1 MSTGIFICLTVLV
14 IQNVT
19 AQFRVPELSPQTVPT
34 LQNQNLQ
41 NLWSL
46 GPLSSPTS
54 RMKLVSQRHRYIIK
68 KPQKKINKRQLMAE
82 LFKQSAIK
90 NIQDAASIC
99 NRKKKSKVVTQSL
112 QNWPNFS
119 LRRPTYPSYQ
129 SSLVPIL
136 RNGLKQAIED
146 NIMLSNGSPF
156 PSIRFN
162 SSPFSN
168 ALQPGRGWSSFL
180 RNDIPVISRMPFEY
194 EPVMSGLYNVNQG
207 VGRPG
212 PLSHLQTLTLNNLL
226 ANIPCSRIGF
236 IDEETHVAGFS
247 LPSTYTVIKNPIVQT
262 NSLGN
267 LYKLSNYLSLQ

>member
-99 NRKKKSKVVTQSL
+99 NRKKKS
-112 QNWPNFS
+112 
-119 LRRPTYPSYQ
+119 
-129 SSLVPIL
+129 
-136 RNGLKQAIED
+136 
-146 NIMLSNGSPF
+146 
-156 PSIRFN
+156 
-162 SSPFSN
+162 
-168 ALQPGRGWSSFL
+168 
-180 RNDIPVISRMPFEY
+180 
-194 EPVMSGLYNVNQG
+194 VN
-207 VGRPG
+207 
-212 PLSHLQTLTLNNLL
+212 LNNIDV
-226 ANIPCSRIGF
+226 NIPLIGNDVGLNTDVYNF
-236 IDEETHVAGFS
+236 
-247 LPSTYTVIKNPIVQT
+247 K
-262 NSLGN
+262 
-267 LYKLSNYLSLQ
+267 YL